1 MPPQTPVVTPT
12 GAIAPG
18 ALPAAAGGVD
28 VSGALT
34 SVVPGI
40 RKLKKIAVQANI
52 PINGGRIQLD
62 LPKASY
68 MSKAVIKVK
77 GGIRIQQPAGAVAI
91 SATDPRR
98 FLERLEFALS
108 GSTNPRVLSGV
119 EADIIDNLDVPA
131 IAANQQTYSV
141 ATGAGSS
148 DTTYPFEIEWS
159 PLFVVSPQNLYGIPY
174 LGAAGTVPQ
183 LNLTFGNPDG
193 TLATKAGAGPTITF
207 VNGIVEVELWRIDL
221 PGPVPPQT
229 VRQVVDGKEVLGEV
243 PGQGLYHE
251 SSYILLTRVFDAEDV
266 SAPSVVKKFRL
277 PIGPDY
283 TRIVL
288 LAIKA
293 GVLDDETAP
302 LIERAELTVQQATS
316 IESKKI
322 WQFENEYR
330 RLYNK
335 SRPKGVYVFSGIDET
350 GTDADLYVSRE
361 LGNFDVDVYTT
372 ANAVPG
378 DSRIKCVT
386 QELLPLSAPGQYL

>member
-1 MPPQTPVVTPT
+1 MANAPVVTPT

-28 VSGALT
+28 VAGALT

-40 RKLKKIAVQANI
+40 RKLKKIAVTEAI
-52 PINGGRIQLD
+52 PINGGRVQLD

-68 MSKAVIKVK
+68 ASKMVVKVR
-77 GGIRIQQPAGAVAI
+77 GSIRIVQPAGAIAI
-91 SATDPRR
+91 TATDPRK
-98 FLERLEFALS
+98 FLERMEFALS
-108 GSTNPRVLSGV
+108 GSTSPRVLNGV
-119 EADIIDNLDVPA
+119 QADIIDNLDVPA
-131 IAANQQTYSV
+131 IAANQQTYAV

-148 DTTYPFEIEWS
+148 DTQYPFEIEWS
-159 PLFVVSPQNLYGIPY
+159 PMLTVSPQNLYGIPY
-174 LGAAGTVPQ
+174 LGAPGTVPQ
-183 LNLTFGNPDG
+183 LNLTFANPDG
-193 TLATKAGAGPTITF
+193 SLASKAGAGPTITF

-221 PGPVPPQT
+221 PGPVPPQQI
-229 VRQVVDGKEVLGEV
+229 RSVVDGKEVVSEV

-251 SSYILLTRVFDAEDV
+251 SSYILLTRQFDAEDV
-266 SAPSVVKKFRL
+266 NAAGTRKKFRL

-293 GVLDDETAP
+293 GALDDETAP
-302 LIERAELTVQQATS
+302 MLDTAELIIQQATS
-316 IESKKI
+316 IETKKI

-330 RLYNK
+330 RLFNK

-361 LGNFDVDVYTT
+361 LGNFDVEVQGTQ
-372 ANAVPG
+372 NAVPA
-378 DSRIKCVT
+378 DSRFQVVT